1 MDMMMEGKKTFLTME
16 NDEVC
21 HHLWSTP
28 IILAKPFGDN
38 FLKKLKQDVKPL
50 LEEGGAGNLNQTD
63 LWKLPNLPDTMLEV
77 KAKMIE
83 LMDKHYRP
91 LSEMPL
97 PAFRASKGYFRKVEP
112 NSPYRITPHK
122 HGNSIGVGIFYI
134 NAVEENPGNLVCIDP
149 RGGVNWINQFSAF
162 KKIRVEE
169 GMMLIHPG
177 YLIHFVEPSDP
188 NKGMYYGDRLA
199 LITNLTRQYEDFL
212 ETLAQN
218 ESSIKKMGSID
229 Q

>member
-50 LEEGGAGNLNQTD
+50 LEEGGVGNLNQTD